1 MSADER
7 APLLGGSI
15 VPVISIDAGEPDS
28 QASAKQTP
36 LPKLQSFTIFFI
48 QFSEPVTALVV
59 YPFIVQLVRDTG
71 ITGGNEARNGYYAGF
86 IVSPRR
92 IMYILRSY

>member
-7 APLLGGSI
+7 APLLAGSVVVSTDVVEQPGGEA
-15 VPVISIDAGEPDS
+15 PARE
-28 QASAKQTP
+28 TP
-36 LPKLQSFTIFFI
+36 LPKLQTFTLFFI

-71 ITGGNEARNGYYAGF
+71 ITGGNEARTGYYAGL
-86 IVSPRR
+86 IVSPWHGRCWTFAK
-92 IMYILRSY
+92 

>member
-7 APLLGGSI
+7 APLLAGS
-15 VPVISIDAGEPDS
+15 VVSINAEEPDS
-28 QASAKQTP
+28 PASAKQTP
-36 LPKLQSFTIFFI
+36 LPKLQSFTVFFI

-71 ITGGNEARNGYYAGF
+71 VTGGNEAQTGYYAGL
-86 IVSPRR
+86 IVSLSRNMHAHRPC
-92 IMYILRSY
+92 